1 MSSLFKTYK
10 KSEDYEEFQTTGI
23 RIPLK
28 AYNAMIYDDNL
39 FTPTPESS
47 EWSKPIISRLAV
59 TLFQYQQITKT
70 DDDDSH
76 QRIQISLIS
85 LPVKIYTFS
94 VSLMSLCITSP
105 FALHRLMLAASING
119 QERHVMM
126 FFQWQEKCKCFTSSV
141 M

>member
-1 MSSLFKTYK
+1 
-10 KSEDYEEFQTTGI
+10 
-23 RIPLK
+23 
-28 AYNAMIYDDNL
+28 MIYDDNL

-85 LPVKIYTFS
+85 LAVKIYTFS
-94 VSLMSLCITSP
+94 VSLYNFSLCPPQIDVS
-105 FALHRLMLAASING
+105 RIN
-119 QERHVMM
+119 
-126 FFQWQEKCKCFTSSV
+126 QWPGETCHDVLSMAGK